1 MLKPSVSLRNVLVG
15 SLLLSGSYLASPLV
29 AADAA
34 KEAKQAAV
42 AAGKSLAQ
50 TDAQRVVNQSTQ
62 DMLALIA
69 SAQDYAKQD
78 PERFYREVEAL
89 LAPAVDFRAFS
100 RNVMAAS
107 YKRATPEQRER
118 FAESFKWGLVRTYAL
133 ALTEFSGGEINLV
146 PDTRPSSNP
155 KRERVKMEIKTSAGD
170 TYPVVYSLRLNK
182 AGNWVVYNLVVNGV
196 NMGLTFRSQFKSA
209 VNDKQYQGDLDK
221 VIDAWATGLE
231 DTGPADA

>member
-1 MLKPSVSLRNVLVG
+1 VFRLGVKLLSVVG
-15 SLLLSGSYLASPLV
+15 SGLLFAAALGGSSIAFAEDAGT
-29 AADAA
+29 AALDSRAA
-34 KEAKQAAV
+34 
-42 AAGKSLAQ
+42 AQ
-50 TDAQRVVNQSTQ
+50 KVVNDSTQ
-62 DMLALIA
+62 QMLALIE
-69 SAQDYAKQD
+69 SSREYAKQD
-78 PERFYREVEAL
+78 PERFYREVEAV

-107 YKRATPEQRER
+107 YKRATPEQRDR

-146 PDTRPSSNP
+146 EDTRPSSKP
-155 KRERVKMEIKTSAGD
+155 KRERVKMEIKTSTGD
-170 TYPVVYSLRLNK
+170 VYPVLYSLRLNK

-209 VNDKQYQGDLDK
+209 VNDKQYKGDLDK

-231 DTGPADA
+231 AASA

>member
-1 MLKPSVSLRNVLVG
+1 MLRLGVSVLSVVAC
-15 SLLLSGSYLASPLV
+15 SLLVAAGWFASPLV
-29 AADAA
+29 VAQDGVPAPKDGLPAAT
-34 KEAKQAAV
+34 KLQP
-42 AAGKSLAQ
+42 
-50 TDAQRVVNQSTQ
+50 DAQRVVNQSTQ
-62 DMLALIA
+62 DMLGLIE
-69 SAQDYAKQD
+69 SAQAYAKQE
-78 PERFYREVEAL
+78 PERFYREVEAV
-89 LAPAVDFRAFS
+89 LAPVVDFRAFS

-133 ALTEFSGGEINLV
+133 ALTEFTGGEINLV
-146 PDTRPSSNP
+146 QDTRPSDNP

-170 TYPVVYSLRLNK
+170 IYPVVYSLRLNK
-182 AGNWVVYNLVVNGV
+182 AGSWVIYNLVVNGV

-231 DTGPADA
+231 DPSTAGI

>member
-1 MLKPSVSLRNVLVG
+1 MFRIGVNVFGLVAC
-15 SLLLSGSYLASPLV
+15 SLLVAAGWVASPL
-29 AADAA
+29 ARA
-34 KEAKQAAV
+34 QAA
-42 AAGKSLAQ
+42 AAAPAAAVTKEDSQ
-50 TDAQRVVNQSTQ
+50 SEAQRVVNQSTQ
-62 DMLALIA
+62 DMLALIE
-69 SAQDYAKQD
+69 SAQGYAKQE
-78 PERFYREVEAL
+78 PERFYREVETV

-118 FAESFKWGLVRTYAL
+118 FAESFKWSLVRTYAL

-146 PDTRPSSNP
+146 LDTRPSDNP
-155 KRERVKMEIKTSAGD
+155 KRERVKMEIKSSSGAV
-170 TYPVVYSLRLNK
+170 YPVVYSLRLNK
-182 AGNWVVYNLVVNGV
+182 ADNWVVYNLVVNGV

-231 DTGPADA
+231 DPSAVGA